1 MIKINKFFIPYV
13 IFLLIIG
20 YKGKLFLAFLIAFIH
35 ELVHYIA
42 ARLLGYSG
50 YYIEFLPVGTVIKV
64 KDLEEASAKEDIII
78 SISGPVA
85 NLILGIMFYFLTLKY
100 QNDTLILLFQG
111 NIALGLFNLIPALP
125 LDGGRIL
132 RDIIT
137 SRTIYKK
144 ANIIAI
150 KWSISIGILLMVYY
164 IFLFLHHK
172 GNITIAII
180 SIFIIISSIKERERI
195 AYIIMGDIIKKRYKF
210 MKRGYIE
217 NKSISI
223 YFKDDLLLAL
233 SVIDKNKYN
242 IFTVL
247 DDEMKVIDI
256 VYEEEIID
264 TLKKHGNITFE
275 EFIRMRD
282 ENVF

>member
-35 ELVHYIA
+35 ELVHYIT
-42 ARLLGYSG
+42 ARVLGYSG
-50 YYIEFLPVGTVIKV
+50 YYIEFLPVGTVIKL
-64 KDLEEASAKEDIII
+64 KDLEEASAKEDLII
-78 SISGPVA
+78 SISGPIA
-85 NLILGIMFYFLTLKY
+85 NLILGIIFYFITTKY
-100 QNDTLILLFQG
+100 QNDTFILLFQG
-111 NIALGLFNLIPALP
+111 NIALGVFNLIPALP

-137 SRTIYKK
+137 GRTIYKK
-144 ANIIAI
+144 ANKIII
-150 KWSISIGILLMVYY
+150 MWSIVIGILLMVYY
-164 IFLFLHHK
+164 IFLFLQNK

-223 YFKDDLLLAL
+223 YFKNDLLVAL
-233 SVIDKNKYN
+233 SVIDKNRYN
-242 IFTVL
+242 VFTVL

-256 VYEEEIID
+256 IYEEEIIEA
-264 TLKKHGNITFE
+264 LKKYGNITFE
-275 EFIRMRD
+275 EFIRLRD